1 MSIAGHWYPPTAGTG
16 GFLLANPPFAP
27 MTESF
32 TVRIRGL
39 LDMRQKYGDQKVLD
53 LLELATIG
61 TEGIVSTQQLMDRWK
76 VTQPNVS
83 RRITNLQALG
93 LIDVSSGDGVYHVH
107 WSALR

>member
-1 MSIAGHWYPPTAGTG
+1 MSWQVP
-16 GFLLANPPFAP
+16 
-27 MTESF
+27 
-32 TVRIRGL
+32 IRRL
-39 LDMRQKYGDQKVLD
+39 LDLRHQYGDQKVLD
-53 LLELATIG
+53 LLELSASG
-61 TEGIVSTQQLMDRWK
+61 PEGVISTNDLMTRWK